1 MSYDDE
7 IQSVLN
13 NKNPR
18 DVEMAREYC
27 DEHEFYYKNHSCEP
41 TWEENGDLDKY
52 IVLLH
57 RKNLKGNNCYILLQL
72 NHCIL
77 MKKSLTYSI
86 IKKEFLYEFSK

>member
-41 TWEENGDLDKY
+41 TWEDNGDLDKY

-57 RKNLKGNNCYILLQL
+57 ENQKIRDSFVKKRNKKR
-72 NHCIL
+72 NH
-77 MKKSLTYSI
+77 TP
-86 IKKEFLYEFSK
+86 KEFKRK